1 MHPAPDLVSSLAA
14 EASALEEVRRRAVI
28 LYLAVRAGEQR
39 YVPAAS
45 AELDEAI
52 DDLAAASLVRAVAVE
67 ESAGAFGLSP
77 DATLRDLEAQCPDC
91 RGEQVRELAERLRS
105 AAVELAEVRA
115 ATAAV
120 VEESQAQVHAA
131 LSRLEMP
138 ADYTAPGRRY
148 ASSSPGPSPA
158 LFDGRL

>member
-1 MHPAPDLVSSLAA
+1 MHAAPDLVSALAA
-14 EASALEEVRRRAVI
+14 EAGALEEVRRRAVI

-45 AELDEAI
+45 AELEEAC

-67 ESAGAFGLSP
+67 ECAGAFGLSP
-77 DATLRDLEAQCPDC
+77 EATLRELEAQCPDC
-91 RGEQVRELAERLRS
+91 RGERIRELGDRLR
-105 AAVELAEVRA
+105 AAAAELGEVRA

-138 ADYTAPGRRY
+138 AEYTGAGSRY

>member
-45 AELDEAI
+45 TELDEAC
-52 DDLAAASLVRAVAVE
+52 DDLATASLVRAVAVE
-67 ESAGAFGLSP
+67 ECADTFGLSSEV
-77 DATLRDLEAQCPDC
+77 TLRELEEGCPDC
-91 RGEQVRELAERLRS
+91 RTPQIRELGDRLRS
-105 AAVELAEVRA
+105 AAAELEEVRA

-131 LSRLEMP
+131 LARIDMP
-138 ADYTAPGRRY
+138 AAYSPSERRY

>member
-14 EASALEEVRRRAVI
+14 EAGVLEEVRRRAVI

-52 DDLAAASLVRAVAVE
+52 DDLAAASLVRVVAVE
-67 ESAGAFGLSP
+67 ECAGAFGLSP
-77 DATLRDLEAQCPDC
+77 DATLRELEAQCPDC
-91 RGEQVRELAERLRS
+91 RGAQIRELGDRLR
-105 AAVELAEVRA
+105 AAAAELEEVRA

-138 ADYTAPGRRY
+138 AAYSATDRRY
-148 ASSSPGPSPA
+148 TPSSPA